1 MITDEQV
8 KQACAAYEKHR
19 SLNVFS
25 DNLHAMRKALEAYE
39 QSKWVKFDKHNG
51 DTYPEREKEVL
62 LDTGYG
68 YVSGWLCI
76 EENPDSRNPDDH
88 YNTCWVCLDGRYE
101 IDEIGCVPRWQPLPE
116 FKE

>member
-39 QSKWVKFDKHNG
+39 QSKWVKFDEY
-51 DTYPEREKEVL
+51 DEATYPPFDVRVL
-62 LDTGYG
+62 TKLKGDFGVDMGIDFMCHSFEWYNAIRLS
-68 YVSGWLCI
+68 YVT
-76 EENPDSRNPDDH
+76 H
-88 YNTCWVCLDGRYE
+88 
-101 IDEIGCVPRWQPLPE
+101 WQPLPE
-116 FKE
+116 FKG

>member
-39 QSKWVKFDKHNG
+39 QSKWVKFDEY
-51 DTYPEREKEVL
+51 DESTYPQR
-62 LDTGYG
+62 TGHYITFDWR
-68 YVSGWLCI
+68 YVSHKYW
-76 EENPDSRNPDDH
+76 N
-88 YNTCWVCLDGRYE
+88 NTGDKRGTNQSWFVSE
-101 IDEIGCVPRWQPLPE
+101 SVNAQKVTHWQPLPE